1 MERYRY
7 GLLFTVDCDDI
18 HAGAAHLCLAICQM
32 TNRCL
37 QKGPLRIDDQASTGE
52 DIR

>member
-7 GLLFTVDCDDI
+7 GPLFIADGDDI
-18 HAGAAHLCLAICQM
+18 RGGAAHSMSGVLPM